1 MNNMK
6 IPVKIFIAS
15 SVIAILLITITSIM
29 MLTKL
34 TDIEKNVIS
43 DEMSKIRTL
52 LGIEIQ
58 SKKNVGLTN
67 AISISNNE
75 NLFSALETNN
85 RELAIDVLTSVN
97 ENFKTNTDFKNF
109 KIHIHTKDTKSFV
122 RAWKLDKFG
131 DDLSSFRDTLLN
143 VKKTKKPFTSF
154 EAGRVGLVLRGITP
168 MMKDGEYYGSLE
180 FIQGLNSI
188 AKKFEK
194 EGLHVLLL
202 MDESL
207 TSIATKAKD
216 APSVGNYKL
225 SQKIVNEDYLRASKS
240 LDFKALL
247 ESKNINHEKYYY
259 TYDYVKDFNGK
270 VLGIFLIAK
279 DASIVE
285 YATGAAKSII
295 YNSIL
300 STVAIIIVL
309 SLIVFF
315 IMNKL
320 VFKRIKDLQE
330 IMESSSANND
340 LLVTIDVDSNDEIG
354 QIRKSFN
361 ILMKSILS
369 LIIESKVSSYENSA
383 LSKQLS
389 DTSSTINKGIEGTTK
404 IVQSTVDRNIDLK
417 VVLDQSVE
425 SAHETERDI
434 SNAQKILTDAKDKIS
449 AMMKNVVHSS
459 EAQNELSDKL
469 SALSNEAEQVKGV
482 LTVISDIAEQTNLLA
497 LNAAIEAARAGEH
510 GRGFAVVA
518 DEVRKLA
525 ERTQKSLA
533 EINGTINV
541 IVQSIADASQ
551 GMEDNTAEIEK
562 LVVVSEDASEKI
574 IESSHIMDN
583 ALSAAKESSTVSK
596 NVVDNI
602 NIVITDMNEINDNM
616 NANAKSTEDIA
627 QASANLFSLT
637 DKLAESLDSFKTD

>member
-6 IPVKIFIAS
+6 ISVKIFIAS
-15 SVIAILLITITSIM
+15 SVIAILLITITSVM

-67 AISISNNE
+67 AISISSNE
-75 NLFSALETNN
+75 SLFSALETNN
-85 RELAIDVLTSVN
+85 RALAIDVLTSVN
-97 ENFKTNTDFKNF
+97 ENFKTNTGFKNF

-216 APSVGNYKL
+216 SPSIGNYKL
-225 SQKIVNEDYLRASKS
+225 SQKFVNEDYLRASKS

-295 YNSIL
+295 YNSIF
-300 STVAIIIVL
+300 SMIAIIIVL

-330 IMESSSANND
+330 IMETSSANND

-369 LIIESKVSSYENSA
+369 LIIESKISSYENSA

-389 DTSSTINKGIEGTTK
+389 ATSSTINKGIEDTTK
-404 IVQSTVDRNIDLK
+404 IVQSTVDRNRDLK
-417 VVLDQSVE
+417 VVLDKSVE

-434 SNAQKILTDAKDKIS
+434 SNAQQILTDAKDKIS
-449 AMMKNVVHSS
+449 EMMKNVVNSS

-583 ALSAAKESSTVSK
+583 ALLAAKESSTVSK
-596 NVVDNI
+596 NIVDNI

-616 NANAKSTEDIA
+616 STNAKSTEDIA

>member
-6 IPVKIFIAS
+6 IPVKIFVAS
-15 SVIAILLITITSIM
+15 SVIAILLITITSVM

-75 NLFSALETNN
+75 SLFSALETNN
-85 RELAIDVLTSVN
+85 RELAIDVLKSVN
-97 ENFKTNTDFKNF
+97 ENFKTNTNFNNF

-131 DDLSSFRDTLLN
+131 DDLSSFRNTLLN

-168 MMKDGEYYGSLE
+168 MIKNGDYYGSLE

-225 SQKIVNEDYLRASKS
+225 SQKFVNEDYLRASKS
-240 LDFKALL
+240 LDFKALF

-270 VLGIFLIAK
+270 ILGIFLIAK

-285 YATGAAKSII
+285 YATSAAESII
-295 YNSIL
+295 YNSII
-300 STVAIIIVL
+300 SMIAIIIVL

-315 IMNKL
+315 VMNKL
-320 VFKRIKDLQE
+320 VFKRIKDLQK

-361 ILMKSILS
+361 TLMKSILG

-383 LSKQLS
+383 LSKELS
-389 DTSSTINKGIEGTTK
+389 NTSRSINQGIEDTTK
-404 IVQSTVDRNIDLK
+404 IVQSTVDRNRDLK
-417 VVLDQSVE
+417 EVLDQSVE

-434 SNAQKILTDAKDKIS
+434 SNAQQILTYAKDKIS
-449 AMMKNVVHSS
+449 AMMKNVVNSS

-551 GMEDNTAEIEK
+551 GMEENTAEIEK
-562 LVVVSEDASEKI
+562 LVSVSEDASEKI

-583 ALSAAKESSTVSK
+583 ALLAAKESSIVSK

-637 DKLAESLDSFKTD
+637 DKLAESLDSFRTD